1 MYLNKVIRLA
11 VYSALIVLLLISL
24 VCPVTATDY
33 TVSPTGGGFTSIQV
47 AISHAAAGD
56 TILVQSGTYQEQIR
70 IDKRLTIRGVD
81 TGNGTP
87 VIDPEKKGN
96 AVEITS
102 YGCTFSGFIIQNA
115 ALLSGIH
122 ISSDR
127 NTISQNTVRDCAQGI
142 RLTSASNNLIT
153 ANTIIQNSRTG
164 ITLEGSSTNQIENN
178 TIAKNAIGIMV
189 DEFSLSNQFS
199 RNTIDN
205 SLNLATK
212 STTSTWDSG
221 TPIPYR
227 YLGRDQMNRIGNYWS
242 DYRGRDTNG
251 DGIGDTPYIVLIGVN
266 KRAVLAINRDTIDNY
281 PLMDP
286 REYYTFISAVQ
297 TPAPTTVPARA
308 TIAPVLAL
316 PGFMNET
323 GNFSSIPRSLA
334 FKPLL
339 GLLSP
344 ALSVLLVFIVVVGFA
359 YGVLSLLRRRDLAEY
374 RGRGLSVSL
383 QHATIVMATY
393 GMLGAVLAAL
403 SVSFMVI
410 LTGIPPNNPVIIGA
424 WLLCAICIYLSVSSF
439 ALSYGILKSEPC
451 PTITTIHGILA
462 ALAIPVFALFMIY
475 APDRREAALFAFI
488 FVLAASALIPL
499 WEYRKQFQG
508 GLNPPAITDS
518 AKPLPAAGTIPVVS
532 RPVST
537 TKIPEQSDAHQ
548 APVEQKSY
556 FPRELENKYYDIVHV
571 GRGGI
576 AWVYAAKRKSDG
588 KKVAVKIPISFDEM
602 TGKSFLN
609 EIKAWEMLR
618 HPNIVE
624 VSAVN
629 ILPVP
634 YVEMEYVPDS
644 LEMIAKPIPVWKA
657 VYIVRGIADALR
669 YAHSLGIIHRD
680 IKPHNILVTED
691 LTPKITD
698 WGMSKVLSADAKK
711 SSIAGFSL
719 SYAAPEQ
726 VSPAEFGRTDVHTD
740 IYQLGVVFYELVTGS
755 IPFGGE
761 SIMEVGNAIMRELPI
776 PPSEYNHEAAAVD
789 RIILRCLKKD
799 PAERYQSA
807 GELLD
812 ALSGYLD
819 EDEP

>member
-1 MYLNKVIRLA
+1 MHLNNGTRFV
-11 VYSALIVLLLISL
+11 VYSALAVLLLML
-24 VCPVTATDY
+24 VVFPATAAEY
-33 TVSPTGGGFTSIQV
+33 IVSPTGGGFISIQV
-47 AISHAAAGD
+47 AISHAAPGD
-56 TILVQSGTYQEQIR
+56 TILVQSGTYQEQVR

-87 VIDPEKKGN
+87 IIDPGQMEN

-102 YGCTFSGFIIQNA
+102 DGCTFSGFIIQNA
-115 ALLSGIH
+115 TLLSGIH

-142 RLTSASNNLIT
+142 LLASVSNNLIT
-153 ANTIIQNSRTG
+153 ANSIIRNSRTG

-189 DEFSLSNQFS
+189 DEFSLSNQFF
-199 RNTIDN
+199 RNTIN
-205 SLNLATK
+205 NAMNVATK
-212 STTSTWDSG
+212 SSTSTWDSA

-227 YLGRDQMNRIGNYWS
+227 YLGRDRTNLIGNYWS
-242 DYRGRDTNG
+242 DYRGKDANG

-266 KRAVLAINRDTIDNY
+266 KKAVLAINRDIVDAY

-286 REYYTFISAVQ
+286 KEYYADISTAPN
-297 TPAPTTVPARA
+297 PAETTAPVPA
-308 TIAPVLAL
+308 TTAPALLASDSANQIS
-316 PGFMNET
+316 G
-323 GNFSSIPRSLA
+323 SSPT
-334 FKPLL
+334 PLSFL
-339 GLLSP
+339 LRTFTNLSP
-344 ALSVLLVFIVVVGFA
+344 AFSALLVFVVVFGIA
-359 YGVLSLLRRRDLAEY
+359 YGGLSLLRRRDLADSQTRVLY
-374 RGRGLSVSL
+374 VPP
-383 QHATIVMATY
+383 QHATVVMGTY
-393 GMLGAVLAAL
+393 GILGAALALL
-403 SVSFMVI
+403 SVSFMI
-410 LTGIPPNNPVIIGA
+410 MLAGIPPSNPVISGA
-424 WLLCAICIYLSVSSF
+424 WLLCALCIYLSASSF
-439 ALSYGILKSEPC
+439 ALFYSVLKSESYPAIS
-451 PTITTIHGILA
+451 TLHGILS
-462 ALAIPVFALFMIY
+462 ALAVPVFALFMIY
-475 APDRREAALFAFI
+475 APDRREPALFAFI
-488 FVLAASALIPL
+488 LVLALSALIPV
-499 WEYRKQFQG
+499 WEYRKQFQAKPI
-508 GLNPPAITDS
+508 PPAVAQEATS
-518 AKPLPAAGTIPVVS
+518 LPLSGTTPVIM

-537 TKIPEQSDAHQ
+537 TKIPDQNNVHQ
-548 APVEQKSY
+548 PPVEQKFY
-556 FPRELENKYYDIVHV
+556 FPRELENKYYDIVNI

-576 AWVYAAKRKSDG
+576 AWVYAANRKSDG
-588 KKVAVKIPISFDEM
+588 KKVAVKLPISFDEM

-680 IKPHNILVTED
+680 IKPHNILVTDD

-698 WGMSKVLSADAKK
+698 WGMSKVLSADTKK

-755 IPFGGE
+755 LPFGGE

-819 EDEP
+819 EDGP

>member
-1 MYLNKVIRLA
+1 MHLNNGTRFV
-11 VYSALIVLLLISL
+11 VYSALAVLLLML
-24 VCPVTATDY
+24 VVFPATAAEY
-33 TVSPTGGGFTSIQV
+33 IVSPSGGGFISIRA
-47 AISHAAAGD
+47 AISHAADGD
-56 TILVQSGTYQEQIR
+56 TILVHSGTYQEQVL
-70 IDKRLTIRGVD
+70 IDKRLTIRGID
-81 TGNGTP
+81 TGTGAP
-87 VIDPEKKGN
+87 VIDPERKGT

-102 YGCTFSGFIIQNA
+102 DGCTFSGFIIQNA
-115 ALLSGIH
+115 ALVSGIR

-142 RLTSASNNLIT
+142 FLASASNNLIT
-153 ANTIIQNSRTG
+153 TNSIIRNSRTG
-164 ITLEGSSTNQIENN
+164 ITLEGSSTNRIENN
-178 TIAKNAIGIMV
+178 SIVKNTIGIAL
-189 DEFSLSNQFS
+189 DESSLSNRIF

-205 SLNLATK
+205 TMNVASKSAT
-212 STTSTWDSG
+212 TVWDS
-221 TPIPYR
+221 TAQLSYR
-227 YLGRDQMNRIGNYWS
+227 YLGKEQTSRLGNYWS
-242 DYRGRDTNG
+242 DYRGKDTNG
-251 DGIGDTPYIVLIGVN
+251 DGIGDTQYVVLIGVN
-266 KRAVLAINRDTIDNY
+266 KKAVLAINRDMVDAY

-286 REYYTFISAVQ
+286 KEYYADISTAPN
-297 TPAPTTVPARA
+297 PAKTTALVPA
-308 TIAPVLAL
+308 TTAPAL
-316 PGFMNET
+316 PASDSVNQISG
-323 GNFSSIPRSLA
+323 SSPT
-334 FKPLL
+334 PLSSPL
-339 GLLSP
+339 RTFTNLSP
-344 ALSVLLVFIVVVGFA
+344 AFSALLVFVVVFGIA
-359 YGVLSLLRRRDLAEY
+359 YGVLSLLRRRDLADSHTRVLY
-374 RGRGLSVSL
+374 VPP
-383 QHATIVMATY
+383 QHATVVMGTY
-393 GMLGAVLAAL
+393 GILGAALALL
-403 SVSFMVI
+403 SVSFMI
-410 LTGIPPNNPVIIGA
+410 MLAGIPPSNPVISGA
-424 WLLCAICIYLSVSSF
+424 WLLCALCIYLSASSF
-439 ALSYGILKSEPC
+439 ALFYGVRKSESYPA
-451 PTITTIHGILA
+451 ITTLHGILA

-488 FVLAASALIPL
+488 FVLAVSALIPL
-499 WEYRKQFQG
+499 WEYRKQFQAK
-508 GLNPPAITDS
+508 LTPPA
-518 AKPLPAAGTIPVVS
+518 AAEKAEPLSPAVTTPVAP

-537 TKIPEQSDAHQ
+537 TKIPDQNNVHQ
-548 APVEQKSY
+548 PPVEQKFY
-556 FPRELENKYYDIVHV
+556 FPRELENKYYDIVNI

-576 AWVYAAKRKSDG
+576 AWVYAANRKSDG
-588 KKVAVKIPISFDEM
+588 KKVAVKLPISFDEM

-680 IKPHNILVTED
+680 IKPHNILVTDD

-698 WGMSKVLSADAKK
+698 WGMSKVLSADTKK

-755 IPFGGE
+755 LPFGGE
-761 SIMEVGNAIMRELPI
+761 SIMEVGNAILRELPI
-776 PPSEYNHEAAAVD
+776 PPSEYNPEAAVVD
-789 RIILRCLKKD
+789 RIILRCLEKD
-799 PAERYQSA
+799 PAQRYQSA

-819 EDEP
+819 EDNP